1 MDQQDTHDQA
11 TAAKHRKDKGKL
23 IFLAIISVVVILVY
37 MSQRSGAELP
47 DWPGDL
53 SAGLAQAKQEERKV
67 LVFFASS
74 PPSTTARKM
83 STSTLK
89 MNNKYIKSRKL
100 ITVLIQV
107 KKTDELAKR
116 YSIKKFPTFLLLDS
130 EGKELNRRVGL
141 VGEVPFRNEFLDC
154 KKVVGP

>member
-11 TAAKHRKDKGKL
+11 TAAKHRKDKGKF

-67 LVFFASS
+67 LVFFAST

-83 STSTLK
+83 STSTLGK
-89 MNNKYIKSRKL
+89 NAKHIKSGKF
-100 ITVLIQV
+100 ITLLIQG
-107 KKTDELAKR
+107 KKTDELFKR
-116 YSIKKFPTFLLLDS
+116 YKVTVLPTFLLLDA
-130 EGKELNRRVGL
+130 EGKVLNRRFGL
-141 VGEVPFRNEFLDC
+141 VGEVPFNKGFLDGSD
-154 KKVVGP
+154 VRL